1 MEIAQNVFRI
11 KSGFVSCYLI
21 ITPADLILIDSG
33 LSFTPKA
40 LTSLLHRL
48 GRDISQLTKILI
60 THGDGDHIGGAPTLL
75 QQTHAKLFASG
86 IESEAI
92 TSGVLSRA
100 LSPHG
105 IERIFYYLGGLFMPT
120 KPCAVEGILH
130 PGEILPILGGLVV
143 LATPGHTPGHISFFL
158 QNQKVLFSGD
168 SIQFTRTALLPSTG
182 ANTWNEIIARQSY
195 EEQMALSPALICGGH
210 GMRKLSD

>member
-40 LTSLLHRL
+40 LTSLLHQL
-48 GRDISQLTKILI
+48 GRDISQLTKVLI
-60 THGDGDHIGGAPTLL
+60 THADGDHIGGAPTLL
-75 QQTHAKLFASG
+75 QQTHAKLFASE
-86 IESEAI
+86 IESVAI
-92 TSGVLSRA
+92 TSGVMSRP

-105 IERIFYYLGGLFMPT
+105 IEKLFYKLGGLFMPT
-120 KPCAVEGILH
+120 KPCAVDGTLH
-130 PGEILPILGGLVV
+130 PGDILPILGGLVV
-143 LATPGHTPGHISFFL
+143 LATPGHTPEHISFFL

-168 SIQFTRTALLPSTG
+168 SIQFTSTALLPSTG
-182 ANTWNEIIARQSY
+182 ANTWNETIARQSY
-195 EEQMALSPALICGGH
+195 EEQMALSPTLICGGH
-210 GMRKLSD
+210 GMRKLSG